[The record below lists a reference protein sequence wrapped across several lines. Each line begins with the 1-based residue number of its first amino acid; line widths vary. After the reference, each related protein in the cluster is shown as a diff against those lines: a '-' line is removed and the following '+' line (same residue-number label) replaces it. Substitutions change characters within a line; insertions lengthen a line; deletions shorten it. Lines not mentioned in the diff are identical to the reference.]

1 MINNVEINFFVCLFD
16 SFKPL
21 KNFYVPWTLG
31 LVGTWG
37 VSTQVALESSQQEQT
52 LEG

>member
-1 MINNVEINFFVCLFD
+1 MYSEH
-16 SFKPL
+16 
-21 KNFYVPWTLG
+21 

-52 LEG
+52 LEGQ